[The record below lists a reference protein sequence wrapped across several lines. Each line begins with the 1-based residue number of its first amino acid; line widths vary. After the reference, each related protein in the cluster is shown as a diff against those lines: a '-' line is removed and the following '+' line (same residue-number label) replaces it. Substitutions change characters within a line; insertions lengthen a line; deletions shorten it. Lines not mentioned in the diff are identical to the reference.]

1 MRKKVLIVDDEPE
14 AVALLKKGLEA
25 GRFDVVSA
33 GDGVAGREAARTQCP
48 SLILLDVVMPGQDG
62 FAVLASLRKDEATRR
77 IPVIMLTAQRESKAI
92 LKAQGLG
99 VLDYLMKPVSGP
111 DVLKAVES
119 YVGQSP
125 G

>member
-14 AVALLKKGLEA
+14 AVALLKKGLED
-25 GRFDVVSA
+25 GRFEVVSA
-33 GDGVAGREAARTQCP
+33 GDGAAGREVARTQCP

-99 VLDYLMKPVSGP
+99 VVDYLMKPVSGP